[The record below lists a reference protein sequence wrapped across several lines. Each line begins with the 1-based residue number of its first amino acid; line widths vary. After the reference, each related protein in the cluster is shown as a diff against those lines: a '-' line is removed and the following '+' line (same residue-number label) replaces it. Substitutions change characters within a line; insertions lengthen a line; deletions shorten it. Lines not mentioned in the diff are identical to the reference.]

1 MVPFVFSSKPE
12 IILSRVDFPHPEE
25 PTIAINCS
33 LFTSKDILFI
43 ALISPFKVLK
53 VLEIL
58 LISNNFCILSPT
70 IFYAL
75 FVF

>member
-1 MVPFVFSSKPE
+1 MPFVFSSKPE
-12 IILSRVDFPHPEE
+12 IILSRVDFPQPDD
-25 PTIAINCS
+25 PTIAIKSS
-33 LFTSKDILFI
+33 LFTSKEILFI
-43 ALISPFKVLK
+43 ALISPFKVLN
-53 VLEIL
+53 VLDIL